1 VGDWYTI
8 GLCVGLGVAV
18 GVLLVGLL
26 GATRIGLAAAV
37 LGAALAGGAVGY
49 AVGDLG
55 EAIGG
60 ALGGLAGSAGSA
72 QVVRGALRRGGTW
85 GGTALLV
92 GAAAIG
98 LAAIALIPVLG
109 YLEALAVPALGARL
123 RRRGGERYAG
133 LRILA
138 RD

>member
-1 VGDWYTI
+1 VDDWYTI
-8 GLCVGLGVAV
+8 GLWVGLGVAV